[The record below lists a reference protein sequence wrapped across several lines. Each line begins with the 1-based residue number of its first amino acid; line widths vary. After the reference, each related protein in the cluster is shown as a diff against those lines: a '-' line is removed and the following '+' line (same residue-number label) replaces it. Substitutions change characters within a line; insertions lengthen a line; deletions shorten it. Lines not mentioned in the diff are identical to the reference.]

1 MFTTIEI
8 EEFPTIIELF
18 EKDNGK
24 KVEVRTNM
32 GRLFITGEGNEL
44 MLRFN
49 KHSKRITIARILFKH
64 TRIGYGT
71 YLLSELKQY
80 GKANG
85 YDSILIESLMT
96 NEAYQFATKHGFQ
109 FIGDPTFTRDS
120 ELFFYGDYKL
130 DITNI

>member
-1 MFTTIEI
+1 MFTTIEL
-8 EEFPTIIELF
+8 EEFSTIIALF

-24 KVEVRTNM
+24 KVDVRTNM
-32 GRLFITGEGNEL
+32 GRLFITGEESEL

-49 KHSKRITIARILFKH
+49 THTKRITIARILFKH

-71 YLLSELKQY
+71 SLLSELKQY
-80 GKANG
+80 GKTNG

-96 NEAYQFATKHGFQ
+96 KEAYHFAMKHGFQ
-109 FIGDPTFTRDS
+109 FIGDPTFSIDS

-130 DITNI
+130 DITHI